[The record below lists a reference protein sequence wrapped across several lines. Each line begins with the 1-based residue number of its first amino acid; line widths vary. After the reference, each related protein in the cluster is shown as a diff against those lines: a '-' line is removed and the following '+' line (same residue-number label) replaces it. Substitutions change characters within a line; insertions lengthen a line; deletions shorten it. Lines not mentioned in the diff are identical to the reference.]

1 MRRSVFI
8 LVLVILSI
16 PGLSS
21 AQQRGFG
28 LGIILGEPT
37 GISFKSWTGSKTAV
51 DGGIAWSFEHGGSFH
66 LHVDYL
72 IHNFRLMEVEK
83 GQLAVHYGIGGRIR
97 TRHRERVGVRIPVGL
112 SYFVEKAPVEIF
124 LELGPVLD
132 LAPATEFRMT
142 GGVGF
147 RYYF

>member
-1 MRRSVFI
+1 MRRSVLI
-8 LVLVILSI
+8 LFLVILFI

-21 AQQRGFG
+21 AQTRGFG

-37 GISFKSWTGSKTAV
+37 GISFKSWTGSNTAI
-51 DGGIAWSFEHGGSFH
+51 DGGIAWSLEHNGSFH

-72 IHNFRLMEVEK
+72 FHNFNLVKPEK
-83 GQLAVHYGIGGRIR
+83 GKVAVYYGVGGRIR
-97 TRHRERVGVRIPVGL
+97 TKRRERVGVRIPVGI
-112 SYFVEKAPVEIF
+112 SYFVEKAPIEIF

-132 LAPATEFRMT
+132 LAPATEFGVT

>member
-1 MRRSVFI
+1 MRKSALI
-8 LVLVILSI
+8 LIFLILSF
-16 PGLSS
+16 PALSS
-21 AQQRGFG
+21 AQKRGFG

-72 IHNFRLMEVEK
+72 IHNFRLIKVEK

-97 TRHRERVGVRIPVGL
+97 TKQRERAGIRIPVGL
-112 SYFVEKAPVEIF
+112 SYFVEDAPVEVF

-132 LAPATEFRMT
+132 LSPATELRMT
-142 GGVGF
+142 GGIGI

>member
-1 MRRSVFI
+1 MRRLVLILILFI
-8 LVLVILSI
+8 LFI

-21 AQQRGFG
+21 AQQKGFG

-37 GISFKSWTGSKTAV
+37 GISLKSWTGSNTAV
-51 DGGIAWSFEHGGSFH
+51 DAGIAWSFEHKGSFH

-72 IHNFRLMEVEK
+72 FHNFSLVKAEK
-83 GQLAVHYGIGGRIR
+83 GKVAVYYGIGGRIR
-97 TRHRERVGVRIPVGL
+97 TKRRERIGVRIPVGL
-112 SYFVEKAPVEIF
+112 SYFVEKAPLEVF

-132 LAPATEFRMT
+132 LAPATEFRVM
-142 GGVGF
+142 GGIGF